1 MKFLLD
7 THVLLWWVVGDPRV
21 EPVRKTVENP
31 ANEVYYSAA
40 SIWEIAIKHSI
51 GRLRITPGEAR
62 REFENAGFAEL
73 EITAGHAAAVGDLP
87 YREDHKD
94 PFDRMLIVQAQEEQ
108 MDLISADSKFGGYS
122 GFRLVMLGNGGTK

>member
-73 EITAGHAAAVGDLP
+73 EITAGHAAAVGDLS

-94 PFDRMLIVQAQEEQ
+94 PFDRMLIAQAKAEG
-108 MDLISADSKFGGYS
+108 MLLVTHDVKLIDYGETC
-122 GFRLVMLGNGGTK
+122 VMLV